1 MRSQEMTHTKLAIT
15 IAIFLT
21 CGATRAQDVES
32 AGNPK
37 LQIAGN
43 KADVAVVAKAIK
55 EKYPHQAVPNS
66 IAATAVPGIYEVL
79 MGDQIVYVDRS
90 ATYFFFNAA
99 MVDLKNQV
107 NLTQE
112 RKGELLAID
121 ATKLDTADAILHIN
135 GNGQQQRLYVFSDPH
150 CPYCQKLEEELE
162 KLENVS
168 IFTFMIPRPDALVE
182 AQSIWCSENPQEAWR
197 TYMKTKTSTGVQTCD
212 NPIERNLALAR
223 KLGIS
228 GTPTLFAQD
237 GRRSGGYMPVE
248 ALQKFLNSGYPT
260 PKR

>member
-1 MRSQEMTHTKLAIT
+1 MTHMKLAIALA
-15 IAIFLT
+15 IALT
-21 CGATRAQDVES
+21 FGVTAVQAANAT
-32 AGNPK
+32 GGPK
-37 LQIAGN
+37 TEVTGSNASLAM
-43 KADVAVVAKAIK
+43 VAKSIK
-55 EKYPHQAVPNS
+55 EKYPHQPAPKS
-66 IAATAVPGIYEVL
+66 ITATAVPGIYELL

-107 NLTQE
+107 NLTQA

-121 ATKLDTADAILHIN
+121 ITQLDTRDAILHRH
-135 GNGQQQRLYVFSDPH
+135 GDGRTALYVFSDPH

-168 IFTFMIPRPDALVE
+168 IFTFMIPRPDALAE
-182 AQSIWCSENPQEAWR
+182 AQSIWCNENPQEAWR
-197 TYMKTKTSTGVQTCD
+197 AYLKTKTSTGAQTCD
-212 NPIERNLALAR
+212 NPIEKNLALSR

-237 GRRSGGYMPVE
+237 GRRSGGYMPLE
-248 ALQKFLNSGYPT
+248 ALQKFLNSSYPT

>member
-1 MRSQEMTHTKLAIT
+1 MTHTKLAIA
-15 IAIFLT
+15 IAFFLA
-21 CGATRAQDVES
+21 CGVAGAQDIEAS
-32 AGNPK
+32 GKPK

-43 KADVAVVAKAIK
+43 KAGVAMVAKAIK
-55 EKYPHQAVPNS
+55 EKYPHQPVPNS

-121 ATKLDTADAILHIN
+121 ITQLNTADAILHKH
-135 GNGQQQRLYVFSDPH
+135 GNGQQTLYVFSDPH
-150 CPYCQKLEEELE
+150 CSYCQKLEEELA
-162 KLENVS
+162 KLEDVS
-168 IFTFMIPRPDALVE
+168 IYTFMIPRPDANGDAE
-182 AQSIWCSENPQEAWR
+182 AIWCNENPKEAWR
-197 TYMKTKTSTGVQTCD
+197 LYMKTKAPTVSNVCA

-223 KLGIS
+223 QLGIS

-237 GRRSGGYMPVE
+237 GRRSGGYMPIE
-248 ALQKFLNSGYPT
+248 QLEKFLRSTKPT
-260 PKR
+260 LAK